1 MDFQYMQYPTK
12 VKEVAAELIR
22 ACNDYK
28 ARKIG
33 NKELKEVVLYYASN
47 YPEKLFNGS
56 DINPTV
62 KKIIGQNRIEF
73 LNKVLDGYQ
82 QTFFQGGEGYVRKQ

>member
-12 VKEVAAELIR
+12 VKEVANEIIR

-33 NKELKEVVLYYASN
+33 NIQLKEVVMYYAMN
-47 YPEKLFNGS
+47 YPEKLFNAE
-56 DINPTV
+56 DLNPTI
-62 KKIIGQNRIEF
+62 KKMIGQQRIDIV
-73 LNKVLDGYQ
+73 NKLLEGYQ
-82 QTFFQGGEGYVRKQ
+82 SSFFEGVGYGRKQ